1 MKRKKTWLTTDDVE
15 DHLSSLCGLPD
26 IGDPFKATERFIK
39 TFAEPKYAAIQ
50 YTHLRIMRADMEDE
64 YYA

>member
-1 MKRKKTWLTTDDVE
+1 MPKTWLTTDDVE

-26 IGDPFKATERFIK
+26 IGDPFTATKRFIK
-39 TFAEPKYAAIQ
+39 TFADRAGHDACLS
-50 YTHLRIMRADMEDE
+50 HLNTMQRDMEDE